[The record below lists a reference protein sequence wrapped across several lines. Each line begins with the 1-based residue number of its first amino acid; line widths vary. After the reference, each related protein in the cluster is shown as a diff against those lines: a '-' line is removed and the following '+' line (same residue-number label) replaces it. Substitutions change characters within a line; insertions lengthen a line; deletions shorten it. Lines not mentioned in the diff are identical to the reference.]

1 MFSEAIQSHLNSA
14 MKDLY
19 TTLPGKVTR
28 VYKQGKS
35 TVVSVQP
42 MINKVDTSGKVSL
55 EPELDDVPIVWPSA
69 GGCYF
74 TLPIE
79 AGDQV
84 LLHFAMRSAI
94 SYKNSDGVDPQ
105 TPLTKRTHN
114 VNDVFAVPSMLP
126 YEVGTEVD
134 SQAVRISSGAT
145 EIRIM
150 KDGTIELGEGA
161 TERLIKGDTFL
172 SQLIGHQHGY
182 LDVSGN
188 WQATTPTVTPTK
200 VPPPIY
206 GTITPPVPDTI
217 VEWEDNLSDV
227 SKTK

>member
-1 MFSEAIQSHLNSA
+1 MFSEAIQSHLNAA

-42 MINKVDTSGKVSL
+42 MINKVDTSGKVFL

-161 TERLIKGDTFL
+161 TERLIKGDAFKAFL
-172 SQLIGHQHGY
+172 DPILLLLSTHTHP
-182 LDVSGN
+182 VSG
-188 WQATTPTVTPTK
+188 ATASASAELAPMDVAIP
-200 VPPPIY
+200 
-206 GTITPPVPDTI
+206 
-217 VEWEDNLSDV
+217 ENNLSDV

>member
-1 MFSEAIQSHLNSA
+1 MFSEVIQSHINAA

-19 TTLPGKVTR
+19 TTLPAKVTR
-28 VYKQGKS
+28 VYKEGSS
-35 TVVSVQP
+35 TVVSVQI
-42 MINKVDTSGKVSL
+42 MVNKIDTSGKVFI

-69 GGCYF
+69 GGCYI

-79 AGDQV
+79 EGDQV
-84 LLHFAMRSAI
+84 LLHFAMRSCV
-94 SYKNSDGVDPQ
+94 SYKNSDGVDTQ
-105 TPLTKRTHN
+105 TPPTKRSHN

-126 YEVGTEVD
+126 YQLGTEVD

-161 TERLIKGDTFL
+161 TERLIKGDAFL
-172 SQLIGHQHGY
+172 SQMIGHQHGY

-188 WQATTPTVTPTK
+188 FQPTTTVLTPGK
-200 VPPPIY
+200 VPPPIF
-206 GTITPPVPDTI
+206 GSVTPPIPDTI